1 MPRPVGDIIVASV
14 IPPGTDG
21 RIPIVA
27 VNGRGAAA
35 ISLEIGKL
43 LSAQG
48 LFTGVVCAEGTFV
61 DGEQTRRA
69 GNTSRHV
76 SDLLLHP
83 LLEAVVAEVPDEAIL
98 NEGLGFDR
106 CQLVVFTGSD
116 PEELTAAKRVL
127 AESVVASGTV
137 ILNARQPWAE
147 ELTARYRGEVVV
159 CASDSDMQKN
169 AKKWQKTIVFAS
181 KNAVF
186 AMFGGLEERIADWD
200 ESLTQDELDQR
211 LAVSAAAWVLR
222 RQLKPQDRP
231 Q

>member
-1 MPRPVGDIIVASV
+1 MREQGGAILEVNAMPGLMMHLKPGAGMPRPVGDIIVAAV
-14 IPPGTDG
+14 IPPDTNG

-48 LFTGVVCAEGTFV
+48 LYTGVACADGTFV
-61 DGEQTRRA
+61 NGEQTRRA

-83 LLEAVVAEVPDEAIL
+83 LLEAAVAEVPDEAIL

-127 AESVVASGTV
+127 AGSVVKGGAV
-137 ILNARQPWAE
+137 ILNASRSWP
-147 ELTARYRGEVVV
+147 
-159 CASDSDMQKN
+159 
-169 AKKWQKTIVFAS
+169 
-181 KNAVF
+181 
-186 AMFGGLEERIADWD
+186 
-200 ESLTQDELDQR
+200 
-211 LAVSAAAWVLR
+211 
-222 RQLKPQDRP
+222 
-231 Q
+231 